1 MDRFFDVVGTL
12 SWLCASLAKL
22 LIGAVILLVVADV
35 VARNLG
41 LKAMTWAISAS
52 EYSLLYITFLA
63 MPWLVRIKGHVFVV
77 FLRALFPP
85 AIQRLLEK
93 LVYLTCIALCL
104 YLGWVAWSSMMIAW
118 HKGSFESRTFDMP
131 KWAIYLPIC
140 VGFGLSALE
149 WLRFLITSASIY
161 DVNPLEA
168 EGI

>member
-1 MDRFFDVVGTL
+1 MERFFDIVGWL
-12 SWLCASLAKL
+12 SWACASAAKL
-22 LIGAVILLVVADV
+22 LIGAVILMVVADV
-35 VARNLG
+35 AVRNLG
-41 LKAMTWAISAS
+41 LKALTWGISAS

-63 MPWLVRIKGHVFVV
+63 MPWLVRNKGHVFVV

-85 AIQRLLEK
+85 AVQRLLEK

-149 WLRFLITSASIY
+149 WLRFLITPASIY

>member
-1 MDRFFDVVGTL
+1 MDRFFDVIGTL

-22 LIGAVILLVVADV
+22 LIGTLILLVVADV
-35 VARNLG
+35 LARNLG
-41 LKAMTWAISAS
+41 MKAMTWAISAS

-63 MPWLVRIKGHVFVV
+63 MPWLVRMKGHVFVV

-93 LVYLTCIALCL
+93 LVYVTCIALCL
-104 YLGWVAWSSMMIAW
+104 YLGWVAWVSMAGAW
-118 HKGSFESRTFDMP
+118 QKGSFESRTFDMP
-131 KWAIYLPIC
+131 KWAIFLPIC

-149 WLRFLITSASIY
+149 WLRYLITPASIY
-161 DVNPLEA
+161 DASPLDA

>member
-1 MDRFFDVVGTL
+1 MDRFFDIVGHL
-12 SWLCASLAKL
+12 SWLCASVAKL

-35 VARNLG
+35 VARNMG

-85 AIQRLLEK
+85 AVQRLLEK
-93 LVYLTCIALCL
+93 LVYLICIALCL
-104 YLGWVAWSSMMIAW
+104 YLGWVAWASMITALE
-118 HKGSFESRTFDMP
+118 KGSFESRTFDMP
-131 KWAIYLPIC
+131 KWAIFLPIC
-140 VGFGLSALE
+140 LGFGLSALE
-149 WLRFLITSASIY
+149 WLRFLITPASIY
-161 DVNPLEA
+161 DASPLDA

>member
-12 SWLCASLAKL
+12 SWLCASIAKL
-22 LIGAVILLVVADV
+22 LIGAVILLGVAEG

-63 MPWLVRIKGHVFVV
+63 MPWLVRNKGHVFVV
-77 FLRALFPP
+77 FLRALFPA

-93 LVYLTCIALCL
+93 LVYLTCIRLCV
-104 YLGWVAWSSMMIAW
+104 YPAWVAGSLMVTAW
-118 HKGSFESRTFDMP
+118 QKGSFESRTFDLP

-140 VGFGLSALE
+140 IGFGLSALE
-149 WLRFLITSASIY
+149 WLRFLITPASIY